1 MKELYR
7 KYRLKKKRLKTLI
20 EELKQRMQVKSAKVK
35 WLAEMVEMSEE
46 RKGKQRLSSRKSEL
60 KC

>member
-1 MKELYR
+1 MKKLYR

-20 EELKQRMQVKSAKVK
+20 EELKQRMQVKSTKVK

-46 RKGKQRLSSRKSEL
+46 RKSKR
-60 KC
+60 